1 MTRAERIYR
10 ALYDLSGGAF
20 SVIAFHTRMLKP
32 REGRTLGPTFQLPD
46 RPPGVCIGFKMTLFP
61 ARVTAFNKDGG
72 VCDMI
77 VEERPALREEWAT
90 VVQPR
95 DARRALDQVMEV
107 AYQHA
112 LLLQL
117 RATGRGDTV

>member
-1 MTRAERIYR
+1 VTRAERIYR
-10 ALYDLSGGAF
+10 ALYDLTGGAF
-20 SVIAFHTRMLKP
+20 SVFAFHTRMLRP
-32 REGRTLGPTFQLPD
+32 REGRMLGPTFQLPD
-46 RPPGVCIGFKMTLFP
+46 KPPGVCLGFKMSLFP
-61 ARVTAFNKDGG
+61 VRVTAFNKDGG
-72 VCDMI
+72 QCDTT
-77 VEERPALREEWAT
+77 VEERPVLREEWAT
-90 VVQPR
+90 IVQPQ

>member
-10 ALYDLSGGAF
+10 ALFDLSGGAF
-20 SVIAFHTRMLKP
+20 SVFAFHTKTLRP
-32 REGRTLGPTFQLPD
+32 REGRALGPTFQAPD
-46 RPPGVCIGFKMTLFP
+46 RPPGICIGFRMTLFP
-61 ARVTAFNKDGG
+61 VRVTKFNKTGG
-72 VCDMI
+72 TCDTTL
-77 VEERPALREEWAT
+77 EERPALREEWAT
-90 VVQPR
+90 VVQPG
-95 DARRALDQVMEV
+95 DARRALDHVMEV